1 MNQGEI
7 VIYQAIDNT
16 NFQLAIKVENDL
28 YFYVMKALPDISKR
42 TFWDVDI
49 SESDFKNSHEWVIT
63 RVFDRGTLDE
73 VFSII
78 KYYGFNFVKRIL
90 QTTTDNLPKHSIL
103 LARAIFKLNYNDFK
117 CSEKRPFLLHY

>member
-49 SESDFKNSHEWVIT
+49 SEREMMKGIRKDLI
-63 RVFDRGTLDE
+63 GL
-73 VFSII
+73 
-78 KYYGFNFVKRIL
+78 
-90 QTTTDNLPKHSIL
+90 
-103 LARAIFKLNYNDFK
+103 
-117 CSEKRPFLLHY
+117 SEKREIKKVKYKYFKK